1 MKRVRADEAAF
12 LPIAR
17 GDALLLGDAVTV
29 VAGGYVTGCDSVL
42 MSDGQGSD
50 GRSRGIDTVAFAS
63 PSILGGR
70 PHPRARD
77 GQLPGFDISGTR
89 ASSSRV
95 SSNTVAESRM
105 LSQWRGI

>member
-17 GDALLLGDAVTV
+17 GEALLLGDAVTV
-29 VAGGYVTGCDSVL
+29 VAGGHVTGRDSVL

-50 GRSRGIDTVAFAS
+50 GRSRGIDTVAFAA

-89 ASSSRV
+89 ASSRA
-95 SSNTVAESRM
+95 SSNIVAGSRM
-105 LSQWRGI
+105 LSRWRGI

>member
-1 MKRVRADEAAF
+1 VKRVRADEAAF

-17 GDALLLGDAVTV
+17 GEARLLGDP
-29 VAGGYVTGCDSVL
+29 VTGCDSVL

-63 PSILGGR
+63 PSTLDGR
-70 PHPRARD
+70 SHPRARD
-77 GQLPGFDISGTR
+77 GQLPGFDISGIR
-89 ASSSRV
+89 ASSSRA
-95 SSNTVAESRM
+95 SSNIVAESRM